1 MRRLG
6 IINQKGGVGKTTT
19 AVNLAAALARA
30 GRRVL
35 LVDLDPQAHA
45 SLHVGVEPGPGQAS
59 IYDVLIR
66 AVPVHRI
73 IRNAGEQLS
82 VLPAHVDLVAAEIEL
97 AERSDRERVLAATLE
112 PLVAHYDDLIVDCP
126 PSLGLLSVNALAAV
140 HEVLIPLQAHF
151 LALEGL
157 GRLLETITLVRG
169 GANPEIRVAGIV
181 FCMFERGTRLAS
193 EVHADVS
200 RFLAQAA
207 PRDAWFGARV
217 FETCIRRNIKLAE
230 CPSFGRTIFEYA
242 PGSHG
247 ARDYEAL
254 ARELLAVR
262 AMTTD
267 NLPKAA
273 APRDPVGSVAVAG
286 PLPALLQAAVTTPP
300 APQGM
305 AAAPADGTE
314 EP

>member
-45 SLHVGVEPGPGQAS
+45 SLHVGVELGPGETS

-66 AVPVHRI
+66 GASVYEATRGI
-73 IRNAGEQLS
+73 GERLS
-82 VLPAHVDLVAAEIEL
+82 IVPAHVDLVAAEIEL
-97 AERSDRERVLAATLE
+97 AERDGREKVLSAALE
-112 PLVAHYDDLIVDCP
+112 PIAEHYDELIVDCA

-140 HEVLIPLQAHF
+140 QEVLIPLQAHF
-151 LALEGL
+151 LALQGL
-157 GRLLETITLVRG
+157 GRLLETIALVRG
-169 GANPEIRVAGIV
+169 GANTELRVAGVV

-200 RFLAQAA
+200 RFLAQTD
-207 PRDAWFGARV
+207 PGDAWFGARV
-217 FETCIRRNIKLAE
+217 LDTCIRRNIKLAE

-247 ARDYEAL
+247 AEDYDAL
-254 ARELLAVR
+254 ARELLALR
-262 AMTTD
+262 GTATD
-267 NLPKAA
+267 IVVEASAGHEHVGTAA
-273 APRDPVGSVAVAG
+273 ALHPIP
-286 PLPALLQAAVTTPP
+286 PL
-300 APQGM
+300 
-305 AAAPADGTE
+305 AAACVPDAPHVSAATPAEAARTQ
-314 EP
+314 